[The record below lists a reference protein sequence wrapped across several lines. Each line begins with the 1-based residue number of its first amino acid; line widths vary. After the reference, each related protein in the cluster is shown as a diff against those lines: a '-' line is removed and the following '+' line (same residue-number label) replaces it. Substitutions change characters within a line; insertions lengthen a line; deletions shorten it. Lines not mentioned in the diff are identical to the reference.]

1 MVVFGC
7 GGNVATISKV
17 LGVHYNIVVDEVQ
30 RHHALEDGGGSNVW
44 ALECKKVRLD
54 SLNQTVANVV

>member
-7 GGNVATISKV
+7 GGNVTTISKI
-17 LGVHYNIVVDEVQ
+17 LGVHYNNVVDEVK

-44 ALECKKVRLD
+44 ALKC
-54 SLNQTVANVV
+54 